1 MPYIY
6 VQDDKISICFFHTKS
21 TCNPEESF
29 NCVQRI
35 HLLINIGNQVGN
47 GNLYTQV
54 ASAAAGGDSDSKS
67 ESGASA
73 ASSNPTPP
81 VSASPSRRGSKV
93 ATAEEL
99 VKQFGG
105 RRTINKILIANNGIA
120 GRFSIYVVTSL
131 YEQ

>member
-1 MPYIY
+1 M
-6 VQDDKISICFFHTKS
+6 
-21 TCNPEESF
+21 
-29 NCVQRI
+29 
-35 HLLINIGNQVGN
+35 
-47 GNLYTQV
+47 QV
-54 ASAAAGGDSDSKS
+54 ASGAAGGGDSDSKS

-120 GRFSIYVVTSL
+120 GWFEKCLNSINIYRLTKFVRYYIMST
-131 YEQ
+131 